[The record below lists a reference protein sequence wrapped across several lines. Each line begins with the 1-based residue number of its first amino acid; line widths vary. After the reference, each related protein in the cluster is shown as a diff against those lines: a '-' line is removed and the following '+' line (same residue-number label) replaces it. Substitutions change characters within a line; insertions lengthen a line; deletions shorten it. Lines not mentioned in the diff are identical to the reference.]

1 VTKST
6 SVSKLGRLD
15 AKRAGSGVSR
25 YYQLYELLSNALQ
38 DGTIPP
44 GRALPSEPTL
54 VAQHKISRTTVR
66 RALDRLEREKR
77 IVRLRGSGTFARE
90 VRDAKKL
97 CLNLHSFYE
106 HVPTTAARTSVAV
119 LKDKPELRSAALRE
133 LERQLGDS
141 AVVIQKLRK
150 HNGTPYQLCATY
162 VSEAIGRRVRR
173 GRAGQVSTVALLDQL
188 GIETVRAEHT
198 MTAVAAD
205 SAAAKAL
212 EIPLGAPLLRTRVV
226 FSDATGTVHAVY
238 ESLSRPDHFNVR
250 AELERKRSQRSQA
263 GWRLKGA
270 DASPHRR

>member
-1 VTKST
+1 MAKST
-6 SVSKLGRLD
+6 STSKLGRLD
-15 AKRAGSGVSR
+15 AKRSGSGVAR
-25 YYQLYELLSNALQ
+25 YYQLYELLSNALR

-44 GRALPSEPTL
+44 GRALPSEPAL

-66 RALDRLEREKR
+66 RALDRLESEKR

-133 LERQLGDS
+133 LEHQLGES
-141 AVVIQKLRK
+141 PVVIQKLRK
-150 HNGTPYQLCATY
+150 HNGTPYQLSTTY
-162 VSEAIGRRVRR
+162 LSETVGKRVKR
-173 GRAGQVSTVALLDQL
+173 GKAGQVSTVALLDQL

-198 MTAVAAD
+198 MSAVAAD
-205 SAAAKAL
+205 SAVAKAL
-212 EIPLGAPLLRTRVV
+212 EIPLGTPLLRTRVV
-226 FSDATGTVHAVY
+226 FSDATGAVHAVY

-250 AELERKRSQRSQA
+250 AELERKGSQRSQA
-263 GWRLKGA
+263 SWRLKGT
-270 DASPHRR
+270 DARR